1 MRGSSSAGPS
11 PETETGSVSLHLGRE
26 SVRGGLSTDN
36 PHLVSITDT
45 SASPFALF
53 RLTGPLANGLQEG
66 RHPRSTMR
74 DRQVRRSTRCVQHH
88 PIIVPPARFNATA
101 ADIMR
106 LLAAAVTAHNQINA
120 QRLWLTC

>member
-1 MRGSSSAGPS
+1 
-11 PETETGSVSLHLGRE
+11 
-26 SVRGGLSTDN
+26 
-36 PHLVSITDT
+36 
-45 SASPFALF
+45 
-53 RLTGPLANGLQEG
+53 
-66 RHPRSTMR
+66 
-74 DRQVRRSTRCVQHH
+74 VQHH